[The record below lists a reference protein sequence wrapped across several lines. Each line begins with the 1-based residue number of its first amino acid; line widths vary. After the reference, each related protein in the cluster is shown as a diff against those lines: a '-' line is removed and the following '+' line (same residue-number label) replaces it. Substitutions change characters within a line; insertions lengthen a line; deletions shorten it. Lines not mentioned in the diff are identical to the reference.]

1 MDEVVDVVAPPVAH
15 PVSAPAPAATASP
28 RSLPRWRPTGAALL
42 LLLGWILLLY
52 RDTAIEM
59 VAIWQRSET
68 FAHAFLV
75 PPIVLWLV
83 WRDRA
88 TLAAQTPRPTFL
100 PLLPMAVFALAWRA
114 GDLANLNS
122 VTEFSMTALLVLAT
136 VGVIGLQASRTL
148 LFPLVFL
155 FFAVPMGEVFV
166 PQLMEWT
173 ANFAVFALRLSG
185 IPVYRDGLIFVI
197 PSGTWSVVEACSG
210 VRYLIASFMVG
221 TLFAHLNYQTTRRR
235 VTFMA
240 VAVLVPIVANWV
252 RAYLIVLLG
261 HLSGN
266 TLAVGVDHVIYGWVF
281 FGVVILLMFWIGAKW
296 AEPEAAST
304 DSKHIEPALLASGS
318 SHTNGGSAAKRWT
331 IVAAAALLAAAP
343 HAAQWLLVSA
353 RPAQPQLLAPDT
365 LSDRWATVADGPLE
379 LKPAFVNT
387 ATEANRVYAR
397 DGRSVGVYIG
407 YYRQQQP
414 GRKLVGS
421 ANTLVR
427 MDDPT
432 WTARD
437 IGTRIVDVAGETHAL
452 RTTTLR
458 PRVPGGGDL
467 VVWQTYWV
475 NGRFTS
481 NELVARAQIALGKLM
496 GQGDD
501 AAVVMLYAPAADAD
515 TTLQAFTQAN
525 LPLVE
530 ALLQKTRSAR

>member
-1 MDEVVDVVAPPVAH
+1 MDEVVDIVAPQVAH
-15 PVSAPAPAATASP
+15 PPSAPAPAAAAAP
-28 RSLPRWRPTGAALL
+28 RSLPRWRPTGVALL

-52 RDTAIEM
+52 RDTAVEM

-88 TLAAQTPRPTFL
+88 MLAAQTPRPTLL
-100 PLLPMAVFALAWRA
+100 PLLPMALFALAWAA

-122 VTEFSMTALLVLAT
+122 VTQFSMVALLVLAT

-148 LFPLVFL
+148 MFPLAFL
-155 FFAVPMGEVFV
+155 LFAVPMGEVFV

-221 TLFAHLNYQTTRRR
+221 TLFAYLNYRTMRRR
-235 VTFMA
+235 LTFMA
-240 VAVLVPIVANWV
+240 VAVLVPIIANWV

-266 TLAVGVDHVIYGWVF
+266 TIAVGVDHLIYGWVF

-296 AEPEAAST
+296 SEPHTST
-304 DSKHIEPALLASGS
+304 DSKHGEAASLASFAANA
-318 SHTNGGSAAKRWT
+318 NGKAAAKTWAF
-331 IVAAAALLAAAP
+331 VAAAALLAAAP
-343 HAAQWLLVSA
+343 HAAQRLLGNA
-353 RPAQPQLLAPDT
+353 QPAPPQLLAPDT
-365 LSDRWATVADGPLE
+365 LSDRWAVVPDGSIE
-379 LKPAFVNT
+379 LTPAFVN
-387 ATEANRVYAR
+387 AAAEVNRVYAR
-397 DGRSVGVYIG
+397 DGQGVGLYIG
-407 YYRQQQP
+407 YYRQQQA

-427 MDDPT
+427 MDDPR

-437 IGTRIVDVAGETHAL
+437 IGTRAVDVGGQTQAM

-458 PRVPGGGDL
+458 PRAPDGGDL

-481 NELVARAQIALGKLM
+481 NELVARAQIALGKLL

-501 AAVVMLYAPAADAD
+501 GAVVMLYAPAADAD
-515 TTLQAFTQAN
+515 KTLQAFAQAN
-525 LPLVE
+525 LPLIE